1 MKSFIYVTLLLITL
15 SFCDDCS
22 KKEKNDCTGT
32 CKWTDGT
39 AATCVKKTDC
49 AHTGTGDGL
58 TCSDTTNCEANSG
71 KTACISKA
79 STCAVN
85 GAGTACE
92 PAAGCVFTAATEGKC
107 AESSSDPDTTKSSA
121 FGLKT
126 SFLLIFLYLFF

>member
-22 KKEKNDCTGT
+22 SKEKDKCTGS

-49 AHTGTGDGL
+49 AAPTTVGGSP
-58 TCSDTTNCEANSG
+58 TCADTTNCKLNDGS
-71 KTACISKA
+71 TACVSVA
-79 STCAVN
+79 ESCAVN
-85 GAGTACE
+85 AAGDACAS
-92 PAAGCVFTAATEGKC
+92 AAGCVFTAATQGKC
-107 AESSSDPDTTKSSA
+107 AESSSDSA